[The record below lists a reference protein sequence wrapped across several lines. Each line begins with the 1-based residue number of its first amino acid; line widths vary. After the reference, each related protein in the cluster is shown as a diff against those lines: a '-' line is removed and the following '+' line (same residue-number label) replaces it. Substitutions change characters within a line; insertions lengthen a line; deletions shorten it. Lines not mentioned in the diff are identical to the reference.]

1 MQASKARAVW
11 RFTRERFSGSRVRSR
26 AAAAQVA
33 DAAARKRARVD
44 DDRSRGNSTETPCR
58 YCGNDG
64 DPKERPSYHERSQT
78 YQVVVAC
85 ASCGTPFVAL
95 SRS

>member
-1 MQASKARAVW
+1 
-11 RFTRERFSGSRVRSR
+11 
-26 AAAAQVA
+26 
-33 DAAARKRARVD
+33 VD
-44 DDRSRGNSTETPCR
+44 DDRARGNSTETPCR